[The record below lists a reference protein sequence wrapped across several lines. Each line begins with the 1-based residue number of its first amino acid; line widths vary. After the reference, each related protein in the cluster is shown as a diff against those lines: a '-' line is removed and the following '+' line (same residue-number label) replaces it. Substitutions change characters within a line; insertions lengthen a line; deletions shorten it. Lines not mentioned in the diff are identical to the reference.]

1 MAAYND
7 AVLSV
12 ARRLLAIWNETLHP
26 QIIDIILPMHFNL
39 LHQSEVPEKYRSN
52 FWHLYFDIGWFGVL
66 SGTAVNFLSVYAAR
80 LGASG
85 LQIGLL
91 AAMAAIVNLFLAIP
105 AGRWIEK
112 QTHTGRAVFWSSVV
126 FRVGYVLWI
135 PLPWLFNAQG
145 QIWALIILAF
155 LMAIPLTSLGVGFN
169 ALFAEAVPEKF
180 RAHVAGTRNVTFA
193 IAYML
198 TSLVAGIILKSL
210 PFETGYQIIFAIGAF
225 GAAMSS
231 YHIYHVRPLQE
242 EIYSLP
248 TPPQADSTP
257 RADSP
262 RSIKSVLRLDILGTP
277 FRNVLLA
284 LFFFH
289 LSHNLP
295 TAVYPLYNVRVLN
308 LNDNNIGIGTAL
320 YYLTV
325 LIGSTQLR
333 RVAHRY
339 GNKKVTGFGAAG
351 MALYPFLLAVTHNV
365 WQFYVVSFIGG
376 FIFAMI
382 NGAFINYMLE
392 HVPPDDRPSHLAWY
406 TIIVNIAILTSSL
419 AAPAII
425 NMVGL
430 VNALIVVGVVRILAG
445 IAVLKWG

>member
-1 MAAYND
+1 MHLN
-7 AVLSV
+7 LFQHS
-12 ARRLLAIWNETLHP
+12 
-26 QIIDIILPMHFNL
+26 DI
-39 LHQSEVPEKYRSN
+39 PEKYRSN
-52 FWHLYFDIGWFGVL
+52 FWHLYFDIAWFGVL
-66 SGTAVNFLSVYAAR
+66 SGTAVNFLSVYATR

-112 QTHTGRAVFWSSVV
+112 QRHTGRAVFWSSVV
-126 FRVGYVLWI
+126 FRAGYVLWI
-135 PLPWLFNAQG
+135 PLPWLFNEQG

-155 LMAIPLTSLGVGFN
+155 LMAIPLTPLGVGFN
-169 ALFAEAVPEKF
+169 ALFAEAVPDRF

-198 TSLVAGIILKSL
+198 TSLIAGYILKSL
-210 PFETGYQIIFAIGAF
+210 PFETGYQVIFAIGAF

-231 YHIYHVRPLQE
+231 YHIYHIRPLQE
-242 EIYSLP
+242 EIFPLP
-248 TPPQADSTP
+248 APPRPDSTPQADSP
-257 RADSP
+257 HG
-262 RSIKSVLRLDILGTP
+262 IKSALRLDIWGTP

-284 LFFFH
+284 LFLFH
-289 LSHNLP
+289 LTHYLP
-295 TAVYPLYNVRVLN
+295 TPIYPLYNVRILN
-308 LNDNNIGIGTAL
+308 LNDNNIGTGTAL

-351 MALYPFLLAVTHNV
+351 MALYPFLLAVTHTV
-365 WQFYVVSFIGG
+365 WQFYAVSFIGG
-376 FIFAMI
+376 FLFAMI

-392 HVPPDDRPSHLAWY
+392 HIPPDDRPSHLAWY
-406 TIIVNIAILTSSL
+406 AIILNIAILTSSL
-419 AAPAII
+419 AGPAIADK
-425 NMVGL
+425 VGL
-430 VNALIVVGVVRILAG
+430 VDALIIVGALRILAG
-445 IAVLKWG
+445 LAVLKWG